1 MAAQLLDRTPLR
13 PAAVAALGVLVLAL
27 SGCGAQQVRTV
38 TVQGGPA
45 PPESSSVAP
54 RSNTLSRRDNVRVAT
69 ARVSLHDYCAAK
81 QSGAKADE
89 DAEVAALVV
98 LTTMIVRH
106 PNATFTRT
114 DESLALADVLK
125 NEASQLDS
133 ARCDPKG
140 AKLLRNA
147 VDAAEYGA
155 GRY

>member
-1 MAAQLLDRTPLR
+1 MAG
-13 PAAVAALGVLVLAL
+13 ALGDLLSLRAARVAGLAALVLAL

-45 PPESSSVAP
+45 PPQSSSTSA
-54 RSNTLSRRDNVRVAT
+54 RSDNLSRRDNVRVAT
-69 ARVSLHDYCAAK
+69 ARVALHDYCAAR

-125 NEASQLDS
+125 NEAGQL
-133 ARCDPKG
+133 AAGGCDPKG